1 MKQKL
6 KNKNMKKL
14 SFLCILSA
22 LIVLFGS
29 CGNRSQKVPFDNG
42 DSAYSAKADP
52 TLFGVCGVETSMNTL
67 QLITDTG
74 DTLML
79 DLTVARD
86 KDQIFGGLHV
96 GDRMAVI
103 ANNEHTEAAMVVN
116 QAALL
121 GNWVMP
127 NPIDGSDE
135 VGITIKEGGIAES
148 IEQSA
153 VIYKTWKL
161 TRCKLEIVLVREGG
175 TEEEETYLYDIVKV
189 TPDSLVFKDA
199 DDTYEYS
206 RQKPKENYGMDVE
219 LEDAQDEFFM

>member
-1 MKQKL
+1 
-6 KNKNMKKL
+6 MKKL
-14 SFLCILSA
+14 SVFCVLSA
-22 LIVLFGS
+22 LIVIFGS
-29 CGNRSQKVPFDNG
+29 CGNKAQKVPFDNG
-42 DSAYSAKADP
+42 DSAYSSKADP
-52 TLFGVCGVETSMNTL
+52 TLFGVCGVETTMNTL

-74 DTLML
+74 DTLQL
-79 DLTVARD
+79 DLTSARD
-86 KDQIFGGLHV
+86 NDQVFGGIQV

-103 ANNEHTEAAMVVN
+103 ANDEHTAAVLVIN

-135 VGITIKEGGIAES
+135 VGISIREGGIAES
-148 IEQSA
+148 IEQSSI
-153 VIYKTWKL
+153 VYKTWKL
-161 TRCKLEIVLVREGG
+161 TRGKLEIVLVREGG

-189 TPDSLVFKDA
+189 TPDSLIFKDA
-199 DDTYEYS
+199 DDTFEYC

>member
-1 MKQKL
+1 
-6 KNKNMKKL
+6 MKKL

-29 CGNRSQKVPFDNG
+29 CGNSSQKVPFDSG

-86 KDQIFGGLHV
+86 KDQVFGGLQV

-103 ANNEHTEAAMVVN
+103 ANDEHTGSIMVVN

-135 VGITIKEGGIAES
+135 VGISIKEGGIAES

-153 VIYKTWKL
+153 IIYKTWKL
-161 TRCKLEIVLVREGG
+161 TRGKLEIVLVREGG

-199 DDTYEYS
+199 EDTFEYS

-219 LEDAQDEFFM
+219 LEDAQNEFFM

>member
-1 MKQKL
+1 
-6 KNKNMKKL
+6 MKKL
-14 SFLCILSA
+14 SCLCILSS

-29 CGNRSQKVPFDNG
+29 CGNKSQSVPFDNG
-42 DSAYSAKADP
+42 DSVYYAQADP
-52 TLFGVCGVETSMNTL
+52 TLFGVCGVETTMNTL

-74 DTLML
+74 DTLHL
-79 DLTVARD
+79 DLTPARD
-86 KDQIFGGLHV
+86 KGQVFGGMHV

-103 ANNEHTEAAMVVN
+103 ANDEHSMAILVVN

-135 VGITIKEGGIAES
+135 VGICIKEGGIAES
-148 IEQSA
+148 IEQSGI
-153 VIYKTWKL
+153 IYKTWKL
-161 TRCKLEIVLVREGG
+161 TRGKLEIVLVREGG

-189 TPDSLVFKDA
+189 TPDSLVFKDV
-199 DDTYEYS
+199 DDTFEYC

>member
-1 MKQKL
+1 
-6 KNKNMKKL
+6 MKKL

-22 LIVLFGS
+22 LMVLFGS
-29 CGNRSQKVPFDNG
+29 CGNKSQKVPFDNG

-74 DTLML
+74 DTLHL
-79 DLTVARD
+79 DLTAARD
-86 KDQIFGGLHV
+86 NDQVFGGLQV
-96 GDRMAVI
+96 GDRMAVL
-103 ANNEHTEAAMVVN
+103 ANDNRTEAIMVVN

-153 VIYKTWKL
+153 IVYKTWKL
-161 TRCKLEIVLVREGG
+161 TRGKLEIVLVREGG
-175 TEEEETYLYDIVKV
+175 TEEEETYLYDIVKL
-189 TPDSLVFKDA
+189 TPDSLIYKDA
-199 DDTYEYS
+199 DDTFEYC
-206 RQKPKENYGMDVE
+206 RQKPKETYGMDVE
-219 LEDAQDEFFM
+219 LEDAQSEFFM

>member
-1 MKQKL
+1 
-6 KNKNMKKL
+6 MKKL

-29 CGNRSQKVPFDNG
+29 CGNSSQKVAFDSG

-86 KDQIFGGLHV
+86 KDQVFGGLQV

-103 ANNEHTEAAMVVN
+103 ANDEHTGAIMVVN

-135 VGITIKEGGIAES
+135 VGISIKEGGIAES

-153 VIYKTWKL
+153 IIYKTWKL
-161 TRCKLEIVLVREGG
+161 TRGKLEIVLVREGG

-199 DDTYEYS
+199 EDTFEYS

>member
-1 MKQKL
+1 
-6 KNKNMKKL
+6 MKKL

-22 LIVLFGS
+22 LMVLFGS
-29 CGNRSQKVPFDNG
+29 CGNKSQKVPFDNG
-42 DSAYSAKADP
+42 DSAYSTKADP

-74 DTLML
+74 DTLHL
-79 DLTVARD
+79 DLTAARD
-86 KDQIFGGLHV
+86 NDQVFGGLQV
-96 GDRMAVI
+96 GDRMAVL
-103 ANNEHTEAAMVVN
+103 ANDNRTEAIMVVN

-153 VIYKTWKL
+153 IVYKTWKL
-161 TRCKLEIVLVREGG
+161 TRGKLEIVLVREGG
-175 TEEEETYLYDIVKV
+175 TEEEETYLYDIVKL
-189 TPDSLVFKDA
+189 TPDSLIYKDA
-199 DDTYEYS
+199 DDTFEYC
-206 RQKPKENYGMDVE
+206 RQKPKETYGMDVE
-219 LEDAQDEFFM
+219 LEDAQSEFFM

>member
-1 MKQKL
+1 
-6 KNKNMKKL
+6 MKKL

-29 CGNRSQKVPFDNG
+29 CGNSSQKVPFDSG

-86 KDQIFGGLHV
+86 KDQVFGGLQV

-103 ANNEHTEAAMVVN
+103 ANDEHTGAIMVVN

-135 VGITIKEGGIAES
+135 VGISIKEGGIAES

-153 VIYKTWKL
+153 IIYKTWKL
-161 TRCKLEIVLVREGG
+161 TRGKLEIVLVREGG

-199 DDTYEYS
+199 EDTFEYS

-219 LEDAQDEFFM
+219 LEDAQNEFFM

>member
-1 MKQKL
+1 
-6 KNKNMKKL
+6 MKKL

-29 CGNRSQKVPFDNG
+29 CGNKSQKVPFDNG
-42 DSAYSAKADP
+42 DSAYSSKADP
-52 TLFGVCGVETSMNTL
+52 TLFGVCGVETTMNTL

-74 DTLML
+74 DTLQL
-79 DLTVARD
+79 DLTLARD
-86 KDQIFGGLHV
+86 NAQVFGGLQV

-103 ANNEHTEAAMVVN
+103 ANDKRTEAVLVIN

-135 VGITIKEGGIAES
+135 VGISIKEGGIAES

-153 VIYKTWKL
+153 IVYKTWKL
-161 TRCKLEIVLVREGG
+161 TRGKLEIVMVREGG
-175 TEEEETYLYDIVKV
+175 TEEEETYLYDIVKLS
-189 TPDSLVFKDA
+189 PDSLIYKDA
-199 DDTYEYS
+199 DDTFEYC
-206 RQKPKENYGMDVE
+206 RQKPKETYGMDVE

>member
-1 MKQKL
+1 
-6 KNKNMKKL
+6 MKKL

-29 CGNRSQKVPFDNG
+29 CGNSSQKVPFDSG

-86 KDQIFGGLHV
+86 KDQVFGGLQV

-103 ANNEHTEAAMVVN
+103 ANDEHTGAIMVVN

-135 VGITIKEGGIAES
+135 VGISIKEGGIAES

-153 VIYKTWKL
+153 IIYKTWKL
-161 TRCKLEIVLVREGG
+161 TRGKLEIVLVREGG

-199 DDTYEYS
+199 EDTFEYS